1 MNEKTHADD
10 INTEQNEAQGS
21 TSAKKTSIRSEYN
34 SKWKEKKTGPQTK
47 SAAENAFCEPLKIN
61 MSIFDI
67 GALYSGVKSLFKA
80 ARKLD
85 TQVAIY
91 MEDLYTRVSDYFKNA
106 IELYEEKK

>member
-10 INTEQNEAQGS
+10 LNTEQNESQGS
-21 TSAKKTSIRSEYN
+21 ASEKKTSKRSEYS
-34 SKWKEKKTGPQTK
+34 SKWKEKKTGPQAK
-47 SAAENAFCEPLKIN
+47 SAADSAFCEPLKID

-91 MEDLYTRVSDYFKNA
+91 MNDFYTRVSDYFKKS
-106 IELYEEKK
+106 IESYKDKK